1 MESKEQEMINFIKRH
16 NPIVITIAAWLL
28 VGCGGGSGDTT
39 QQTTEWAVKLVAE
52 DLENGLQ
59 FSNDRLGQVDVATN
73 NVDNYDLKSM
83 PRPFPK
89 NSEGALNPF
98 LSVSFPQNG
107 KGYVTN
113 FHSTDLNKAD
123 EWIFTVN
130 SNADRTVTLRW
141 ETFTVTSYRDDTGR
155 VRFDQE
161 LSIDENL
168 VKRMQLVDAETN
180 TTLVSAY
187 ANGEL
192 QSYTF
197 NMNGETTRTFKWKL
211 NSENVVEKVQ
221 EASAKYE
228 PLYKATS
235 MRFDTLEM
243 DKQIDITMPPQ
254 VMGK

>member
-1 MESKEQEMINFIKRH
+1 MVNVMKKY
-16 NPIVITIAAWLL
+16 NPIVMTIAALLL
-28 VGCGGGSGDTT
+28 VGCGGGSDITQQETT
-39 QQTTEWAVKLVAE
+39 QWSVKLVAE

-59 FSNDRLGQVDVATN
+59 FSNNRLGQVDVATN

-83 PRPFPK
+83 PRPFDGPHI
-89 NSEGALNPF
+89 SI
-98 LSVSFPQNG
+98 SFPQNG

-113 FHSTDLNKAD
+113 FHSTELNEAD
-123 EWIFTVN
+123 EWTFTVN
-130 SNADRTVTLRW
+130 SDPDRTITLRW
-141 ETFTVTSYRDDTGR
+141 DTFLVTSYTDDTGR

-221 EASAKYE
+221 EAAAKYE

-235 MRFDTLEM
+235 MRVDALEI
-243 DKQIDITMPPQ
+243 DKQIDITMPPR